1 MVKLET
7 DTKRP
12 IWKHKEMSEKD
23 FRKIYEFGWIHQI
36 KAEREVI
43 SVDRSETY
51 LVATNSEGDC
61 MRLPQGSYGENAPG
75 HYKNV
80 MDFQGEYGFGGL
92 FDFNYVGKK
101 MIETIEAMDAFDK
114 EHEKDLE
121 EFKRLQEKFGGR

>member
-7 DTKRP
+7 DIKRP
-12 IWKHKEMSEKD
+12 VWKHKEMSEKA
-23 FRKIYEFGWIHQI
+23 FRKIYEFGRIRQI
-36 KAEREVI
+36 KAERRTI
-43 SVDRSETY
+43 SVDGVETY
-51 LVATNSEGDC
+51 LVATNSNGKR

-101 MIETIEAMDAFDK
+101 MIETIEAMDALDK